1 MILGHTINMSSVLYS
16 SIYSFHM
23 PMFFVLS
30 GLFANANRY
39 CFKHYL
45 FRKTKQL
52 LIPYIVCFFVGLLVS
67 LIIPGWH
74 NFNVVE
80 LLFSFF
86 RFSSL
91 DTTLVNVAPIWFL
104 LCLYIVSLLFF
115 PLYHVLKKQNPI
127 FNFLIIT
134 VLVLV
139 SYVITDFIEYEGH
152 FFLCLDIA
160 PVALTFY
167 SIGYIFRKYF
177 LSIYS
182 FGKNRIWIIIFCF
195 FVVAILPCKVLGIV
209 KMAYNY
215 YGSDRLIFFICAICG
230 TIMVLML
237 ASYLS
242 KSKLLNYIGRN
253 SIFIFAFHC
262 ILTRCYPVVLSNL
275 FNEEITRENM
285 NPFFTIVGFLL
296 ISFIIIVLSMIYNI
310 IKKQFVVY

>member
-1 MILGHTINMSSVLYS
+1 MSSVLYS

-115 PLYHVLKKQNPI
+115 PLYHVLKKQNPV

-134 VLVLV
+134 VLIFI
-139 SYVITDFIEYEGH
+139 SYVRTDFIRYEGH
-152 FFLCLDIA
+152 FPLCLDIV
-160 PVALTFY
+160 PMALVFY
-167 SIGYIFRKYF
+167 SIGFIYNKAFLNTIF
-177 LSIYS
+177 L
-182 FGKNRIWIIIFCF
+182 GKSRIWIIIICL
-195 FVVAILPCKVLGIV
+195 FVVSILPYNSLGVV

-215 YGSDRLIFFICAICG
+215 YGSDWLIFFICAMCG
-230 TIMVLML
+230 TIMVLVL
-237 ASYLS
+237 STYLS
-242 KSKLLNYIGRN
+242 KSKLLKYIGEN
-253 SIFIFAFHC
+253 SIIIFAFHC
-262 ILTRCYPVVLSNL
+262 ILTRCYPIILSCL
-275 FNEEITRENM
+275 FCEKITRENM
-285 NPFFTIVGFLL
+285 SVFETLVEFILVSL
-296 ISFIIIVLSMIYNI
+296 IMVVLSMIYNKL
-310 IKKQFVVY
+310 KKSVCFFSKKMINR

>member
-1 MILGHTINMSSVLYS
+1 MNKNKRIKHNGKIVIDRLIDKQTRIDYIDVAKGIGVLLVILGHIINMSSVLYA

-23 PMFFVLS
+23 PLFFVLS
-30 GLFANANRY
+30 GLFANVNKY
-39 CFKHYL
+39 CFKDYL

-52 LIPYIVCFFVGLLVS
+52 LIPYIICFFVGLFVS
-67 LIIPGWH
+67 LIIPDWH

-80 LLFSFF
+80 IFFSFF
-86 RFSSL
+86 RFSNL

-104 LCLYIVSLLFF
+104 LCLYVVSLLFY
-115 PLYHVLKKQNPI
+115 PVYNVIKKENPI
-127 FNFLIIT
+127 YSFLLIT

-139 SYVITDFIEYEGH
+139 SYVITGFIEYEGH

-195 FVVAILPCKVLGIV
+195 FVVAILPCKVLGVV

-215 YGSDRLIFFICAICG
+215 YGSDRLIFLY
-230 TIMVLML
+230 VQ
-237 ASYLS
+237 YVE
-242 KSKLLNYIGRN
+242 LLW
-253 SIFIFAFHC
+253 F
-262 ILTRCYPVVLSNL
+262 
-275 FNEEITRENM
+275 
-285 NPFFTIVGFLL
+285 
-296 ISFIIIVLSMIYNI
+296 
-310 IKKQFVVY
+310 